1 MGLAVGFNNVS
12 AGHKQERADLIK
24 ITLSADNL
32 WRRCFEI
39 KEGSR
44 EVAMKK
50 AVIQFAAVLFL
61 MSAATAS
68 AQNVSAGVSITKGHS
83 SFYFSI
89 GNYYHVP
96 ESRVVYVRDHY
107 HIQDEELPVV
117 FFLASRVHVDP
128 QVIIDLRMRH
138 RMSWLD
144 ITFHYG
150 LTPEIYYVPVTRVGP
165 PYGNAYGHYKKH
177 KKDYKKVVLL
187 DDDVVNLVN
196 LRFMSEYHGIAAEV
210 VMDRRGRGEKFVA
223 MNDKFFEENRKRR
236 DRDDQRGNGKGKY
249 EKGKDK
255 KEKNKGQGNGPGRND

>member
-1 MGLAVGFNNVS
+1 
-12 AGHKQERADLIK
+12 
-24 ITLSADNL
+24 
-32 WRRCFEI
+32 
-39 KEGSR
+39 
-44 EVAMKK
+44 MKK
-50 AVIQFAAVLFL
+50 AVIQFVVVLFL

-68 AQNVSAGVSITKGHS
+68 GQNVSARVSITNGHS
-83 SFYFSI
+83 SFYLAI
-89 GNYYHVP
+89 GDYYRVP

-107 HIQDEELPVV
+107 RIRDEELPVV
-117 FFLASRVHVDP
+117 FFLASRAHVDP

-165 PYGNAYGHYKKH
+165 PYGNAYGHYIKH
-177 KKDYKKVVLL
+177 KKDYKKVVLV

-210 VMDRRGRGEKFVA
+210 VMDRRGRGEKFYL
-223 MNDKFFEENRKRR
+223 MNDEFREEKRTHA
-236 DRDDQRGNGKGKY
+236 DRDDDKGNGKDNY

-255 KEKNKGQGNGPGRND
+255 KEKNKGPGKGHGQDD